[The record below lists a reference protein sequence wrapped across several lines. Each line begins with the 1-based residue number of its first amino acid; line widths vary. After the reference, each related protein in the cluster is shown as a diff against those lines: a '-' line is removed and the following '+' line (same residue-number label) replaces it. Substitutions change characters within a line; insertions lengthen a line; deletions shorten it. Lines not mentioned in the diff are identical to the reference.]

1 MFWLELG
8 NTILPMKKII
18 NSPKLRIFEGHK
30 TSGLVE
36 KIFEKNSLLEEWKL
50 SEVIE
55 HYNDKMGLESE
66 LEAIWFSKVFSSMAE
81 CLSSL
86 EQA

>member
-1 MFWLELG
+1 
-8 NTILPMKKII
+8 MKKII
-18 NSPKLRIFEGHK
+18 NSPKLRTFEGHK

-66 LEAIWFSKVFSSMAE
+66 LESI
-81 CLSSL
+81 
-86 EQA
+86 

>member
-1 MFWLELG
+1 
-8 NTILPMKKII
+8 MKKII

-66 LEAIWFSKVFSSMAE
+66 LEAI
-81 CLSSL
+81 
-86 EQA
+86 